1 MITTNR
7 GLVLLTALL
16 IAAPVAAD
24 PITGFTYTYDLSM
37 ADPFTGFFT
46 TPHPDVPANDTDNA
60 SDPAAVTSK
69 GVLADGDLGDPVFT
83 NPSGGCCLFNNGTYA
98 GFRND
103 GAGGAPQPKID
114 IDLGGTFQLSS
125 FTLHYLVEDRPSI
138 YAPQPIRNMAGD
150 IMFNAVTVSGSTDG
164 ETFTPLGFD
173 NDFVPVFGPDGD
185 FGSGAAEIRTSMIDL
200 MGANA
205 SHLSVDIRTPWSWI
219 FLSEIVL
226 DGTGSAGLTGDYNS
240 DGSVDAA
247 DYVLWRKNDGAPGGY
262 NAWRTNFGRTAGS
275 GLGSAAAAMPE
286 PASALLLAIVC
297 PLAGA
302 LAGRRNTGK
311 LRRRRRLPIAANCR
325 QYISS

>member
-1 MITTNR
+1 MMNTIRTIAVLTVM
-7 GLVLLTALL
+7 LVGTA
-16 IAAPVAAD
+16 VAAD

-46 TPHPDVPANDTDNA
+46 APHPDVPANDTDNA

-83 NPSGGCCLFNNGTYA
+83 NPPAGCCLFNNGTYA

-114 IDLGGTFQLSS
+114 IDLGGTFQLNS

-164 ETFTPLGFD
+164 ETYAPLGFD

-200 MGANA
+200 MGATA
-205 SHLSVDIRTPWSWI
+205 SHLSIDIRTPWSWI

-247 DYVLWRKNDGAPGGY
+247 DYVVWRKNDGTPDEY
-262 NAWRTNFGRTAGS
+262 NTWRTNFGRTSALAHGS
-275 GLGSAAAAMPE
+275 ALAAVPEPQSIALFAVGCLMAAASAAAKMRNEDRQRPSRS
-286 PASALLLAIVC
+286 SAA
-297 PLAGA
+297 
-302 LAGRRNTGK
+302 R
-311 LRRRRRLPIAANCR
+311 
-325 QYISS
+325 S

>member
-1 MITTNR
+1 MTNTYR
-7 GLVLLTALL
+7 GAILFAALV
-16 IAAPVAAD
+16 IAAPAVAD
-24 PITGFTYTYDLSM
+24 PITGFTYTYDFSM

-46 TPHPDVPANDTDNA
+46 APHPEVPANDTDNA

-69 GVLADGDLGDPVFT
+69 GVLADGDLGDPEFT
-83 NPSGGCCLFNNGTYA
+83 NPPGGCCLYNNGTFA

-114 IDLGGTFQLSS
+114 IDLGGTFQLNS
-125 FTLHYLVEDRPSI
+125 FTLHYLVEDRPFV
-138 YAPQPIRNMAGD
+138 YAPQPIRNTAGD
-150 IMFNAVTVSGSTDG
+150 IVYNAVTVSGSTDG

-185 FGSGAAEIRTSMIDL
+185 NGSGAAEIRTSMIDL
-200 MGANA
+200 MGATA

-247 DYVLWRKNDGAPGGY
+247 DYVVWRKTDGAPNGY
-262 NAWRTNFGRTAGS
+262 NAWRTNFGRTAGL
-275 GLGSAAAAMPE
+275 GLGSATAAVPE
-286 PASALLLAIVC
+286 PASVLLVGMGCLLVSCARQRKRNEARRPLYWFSAPRC
-297 PLAGA
+297 PHFI
-302 LAGRRNTGK
+302 
-311 LRRRRRLPIAANCR
+311 P
-325 QYISS
+325 S